1 MEFTEKELEKIEQL
15 LEEARESIRNNE
27 KMYTEEE
34 IFEMFNVPK
43 PTEEDMRKLIQ
54 EEMREYYKSQVQ

>member
-27 KMYTEEE
+27 RMYTEEE
-34 IFEMFNVPK
+34 IFEMFHIPK
-43 PTEEDMRKLIQ
+43 PTEEERKKFIQ
-54 EEMREYYKSQVQ
+54 EEMREYYKSQI